1 MKNKFLAGIILML
14 GFSAAVPL
22 CNYALVGD
30 ETPEVLKVYMGEP
43 KAVPVNNAYRVVVGN
58 PNIADVTNVNK
69 NEVTLIPK
77 ALGATT
83 LVIWDGFGEQSFRV
97 KVISE
102 NMDVIK
108 ERVDS
113 IIGDLNLPNVYTK
126 AAEEE
131 DKIMLLGSVKTAA
144 DKEKIVTALGALKG
158 KTVDLINI
166 KEEET
171 SIEIDVQVLEMN
183 KDSTNTLGFSWPGNI
198 TVTEVGSP
206 AIPGYGSTSITDT
219 SGGSNSGTTASYT
232 STLTGSHLDKL
243 FQISNYSR
251 SAFVWS
257 LDALV
262 REGKARILSRPRL
275 TCQSGKEA
283 EMFVGGEKPT
293 FSTFTTQVNSGV
305 QIEYK
310 EFGIKLKVKPVV
322 TEDGRIK
329 LSVYVQVSE
338 VGEAETIGTTTSI
351 TAKAYPLSKR
361 NFTTELYLNDQQ
373 TLLIGGLIKQKEENQ
388 VRRTP
393 FFSDIPVIGALF
405 RQTVTSNGGGSGNR
419 GDTELFVTL
428 TPAIVKAIKAA
439 AKKEPVSIPVP
450 ESKFETGASTSGITI
465 PENIRNYAAVV
476 QRRILDNLIYP
487 VSAKQSGFEGTT
499 KLKLHLSYLG
509 QLLDVTVSASS
520 GYKVLDD
527 NSVNVAKSVSSYP
540 PFPPTIQQADL
551 WVEVPVSYRLE

>member
-1 MKNKFLAGIILML
+1 MKNKFLIGLFVMFCFNALL
-14 GFSAAVPL
+14 PL

-30 ETPEVLKVYMGEP
+30 ENPEVLKVYMGEP
-43 KAVPVNNAYRVVVGN
+43 KVVAVNNAYRVVVGN
-58 PNIADVTNVNK
+58 PNVADVVNVNK
-69 NEVTLIPK
+69 NEVTINPK
-77 ALGATT
+77 TLGTTT
-83 LVIWDGFGEQSFRV
+83 LVIWDGFGEQSYKV
-97 KVISE
+97 KVVTE

-108 ERVDS
+108 ERVDAL
-113 IIGDLNLPNVYTK
+113 IKNLDLPDVYTK
-126 AAEEE
+126 AADEEN
-131 DKIMLLGSVKTAA
+131 KIMLLGAVKTAA
-144 DKEKIVTALGALKG
+144 DRERIATALGGLKE

-183 KDSTNTLGFSWPGNI
+183 KDSTSTLGFSWPGNI

-206 AIPGYGSTSITDT
+206 AIPGYGSTSVTDT
-219 SGGSNSGTTASYT
+219 SGGANSGTTSSYT

-262 REGKARILSRPRL
+262 RDGKARILSRPRL

-293 FSTFTTQVNSGV
+293 FSTFTTQVNV

-310 EFGIKLKVKPVV
+310 EFGIKLKVKPTV
-322 TEDGRIK
+322 TEDNRIK

-361 NFTTELYLNDQQ
+361 NFTTELYLNDEQ

-388 VRRTP
+388 VRKTP
-393 FFSDIPVIGALF
+393 FFSDIPILGAMF
-405 RQTVTSNGGGSGNR
+405 RQTVNSTGGGSGNR

-439 AKKEPVSIPVP
+439 AKKEPVSMPMAD
-450 ESKFETGASTSGITI
+450 SKVEAGVSASGISI

-487 VSAKQSGFEGTT
+487 ASAKQSGFEGTA

-509 QLLDVTVSASS
+509 QLLDVTVSSSS
-520 GYKVLDD
+520 GYKILDD
-527 NSVNVAKSVSSYP
+527 NSVAVAKSVSSYP